1 MYSVHASSAAPWT
14 AGDLRALL
22 NKSAREIAW
31 TTGERQHS
39 PFAQFAAHLQI
50 ADIERRL
57 TLRKILIGEQA
68 VEVLWW

>member
-1 MYSVHASSAAPWT
+1 MQTRTCSAAPWT

-31 TTGERQHS
+31 TRIERQHS
-39 PFAQFAAHLQI
+39 QFTQSAAHLHI
-50 ADIERRL
+50 ADIEHSL
-57 TLRKILIGEQA
+57 KLCEILIGEQA